1 MSDFLPEA
9 IVNSLFHRLRK
20 NFNIGMREYLAALDA
35 VKGGWGRDNLENLR
49 LMLQLLWCNSIADQ
63 SQFAVIWES
72 AIAQITQDS
81 PKLPSER
88 LNTEPPAKTSNFSQP
103 LETTQGTVPK
113 LEPLPVKAPLKP
125 DATAD
130 FPAATPFIPTD
141 TEDFPEVINY
151 WPITRRSLDYNWRYL
166 QRPIADGPADVLDV
180 QTTVQQSAQQGFFLA
195 PIYRRRELNH
205 AQVLLLVDQE
215 GSMTPLHPFTRD
227 VVDTAQNSFL
237 EKVAIYHFHNVPD
250 SIVYRD
256 SRLTTPVSL
265 EQVLAD
271 CDLDT
276 SVLIIS
282 DAGAAR
288 NSRRMARIGA
298 TTEFLVKLKRRTNL
312 IAWLNPLPVMR
323 KYTI

>member
-9 IVNSLFHRLRK
+9 IVNSLFNRLRK

-81 PKLPSER
+81 PQLPSER
-88 LNTEPPAKTSNFSQP
+88 HKTEPPAKTSNFNQP
-103 LETTQGTVPK
+103 LETTQQSIPK
-113 LEPLPVKAPLKP
+113 LEPLPVKAPLQP
-125 DATAD
+125 DTPAD
-130 FPAATPFIPTD
+130 FPAATPFIPAD

-195 PIYRRRELNH
+195 PVYRRRELNH

-215 GSMTPLHPFTRD
+215 GSMTPLHPFTRE
-227 VVDTAQNSFL
+227 VVDTAQNSF
-237 EKVAIYHFHNVPD
+237 
-250 SIVYRD
+250 
-256 SRLTTPVSL
+256 
-265 EQVLAD
+265 
-271 CDLDT
+271 
-276 SVLIIS
+276 
-282 DAGAAR
+282 
-288 NSRRMARIGA
+288 
-298 TTEFLVKLKRRTNL
+298 
-312 IAWLNPLPVMR
+312 
-323 KYTI
+323 